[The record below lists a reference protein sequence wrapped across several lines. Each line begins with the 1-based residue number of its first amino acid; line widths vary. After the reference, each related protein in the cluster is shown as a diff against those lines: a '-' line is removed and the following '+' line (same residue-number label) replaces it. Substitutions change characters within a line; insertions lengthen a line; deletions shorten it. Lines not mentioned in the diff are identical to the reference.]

1 MGRINIGVV
10 HETAVRD
17 GFDDF
22 QYFERSI
29 NGGRDA
35 WEIHNGNV
43 SKSSNNNSGLT
54 AGIDF
59 MTILQAPF
67 MALTP
72 WFDNWVMSKVKQIN
86 SK

>member
-10 HETAVRD
+10 HETAVRG

-43 SKSSNNNSGLT
+43 SKSSNNNSGSNS
-54 AGIDF
+54 AS
-59 MTILQAPF
+59 
-67 MALTP
+67 
-72 WFDNWVMSKVKQIN
+72 NSNSIN
-86 SK
+86 SNTVRPLAEDHAGRSPATDISKTHT